1 MDKLVSILLA
11 MLIGA
16 GLMFA
21 ADRAPPFHYDVP
33 IPFVKDIHYDS
44 LGAKLAAAEKRLK
57 DITDAAKRKTAQGTE
72 ISKSAGVALQKEI
85 VYIRGETKIIREE
98 VPKYVTV
105 EADNRCVVPVGF
117 VSVFNAAVEG
127 RSEIAA
133 IPGQS
138 PDADSGVPLSTVA
151 DTTVFNLGVSHELLA
166 EVKMWRQFYADLSVA
181 YASP

>member
-57 DITDAAKRKTAQGTE
+57 DIVDAAKKKTAKGTE
-72 ISKSAGVALQKEI
+72 ISKSHATALEKEI
-85 VYIRGETKIIREE
+85 VYVRGQTQIIREE
-98 VPKYVTV
+98 VPIYVPAQ
-105 EADNRCVVPVGF
+105 ADARCVVNNGF
-117 VSVFNAAVEG
+117 VGVFNAAVAGNGDVAAFTSGPIEG
-127 RSEIAA
+127 
-133 IPGQS
+133 P
-138 PDADSGVPLSTVA
+138 SGIPLSTVG
-151 DTTVFNLGVSHELLA
+151 DTTAYNFGISHELLK
-166 EVKMWRQFYADLSVA
+166 EVLMWRAYYADLVVL
-181 YASP
+181 YGTP